1 MRKRVETLD
10 IFNTT
15 LLVLFG
21 LAVLFPFYNA
31 FVTSIV
37 PQADFT
43 RNPFILFPKRV
54 ISESYLYV
62 LYSQR
67 VWSGYIVTLLVVL
80 IGVPYNLFMTL
91 TMAYALSRRKFLG
104 MNAIMNM
111 IIFTMFFGGGLI
123 PYYLLVKNL
132 GLRDSIFAMII
143 PYGLNAFYMLI
154 CRNFFRTLP
163 ASLEESAYMDGAN
176 ELRILWSIILPL
188 SKPVIATVALFYAVD
203 RWNEWW
209 NGLLFIRD
217 LDRQPLQL
225 VLRNIISTIQSS
237 DANGVPFAIR
247 SVVFSEGVKMA
258 SIFVTML
265 PIMLV
270 YPFLQKFFMKGIL
283 IGAIKS

>member
-1 MRKRVETLD
+1 
-10 IFNTT
+10 
-15 LLVLFG
+15 
-21 LAVLFPFYNA
+21 
-31 FVTSIV
+31 
-37 PQADFT
+37 
-43 RNPFILFPKRV
+43 V